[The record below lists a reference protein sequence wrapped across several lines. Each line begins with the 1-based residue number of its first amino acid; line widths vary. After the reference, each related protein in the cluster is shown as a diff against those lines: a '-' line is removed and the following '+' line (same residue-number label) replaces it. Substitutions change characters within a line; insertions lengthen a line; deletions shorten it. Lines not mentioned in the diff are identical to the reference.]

1 MSLSFTVI
9 TKQKEISLLE
19 KKKIYIKKTCTRIT
33 NKKINLISINM
44 YWISLK
50 KSMYKKEPLQENQ
63 DRKLIKC
70 RKEWL
75 KETARQMKNEMIKRT
90 GRESCR

>member
-1 MSLSFTVI
+1 
-9 TKQKEISLLE
+9 
-19 KKKIYIKKTCTRIT
+19 
-33 NKKINLISINM
+33 M